1 MGLDGQWETRYFCQG
16 NMPPRDNASLESENV
31 DRTQAYALL
40 ELGKKGNSIG
50 HAVTVHRGT
59 ELLALQEMESGI
71 ACPSPS
77 IIMHD
82 CNYRSSATDLLP
94 LIRL

>member
-1 MGLDGQWETRYFCQG
+1 MGDPLFFSGYASS
-16 NMPPRDNASLESENV
+16 RDNASLESESV
-31 DRTQAYALL
+31 DRTQAHALL

-71 ACPSPS
+71 GA
-77 IIMHD
+77 
-82 CNYRSSATDLLP
+82 LLP
-94 LIRL
+94 SFCMIVITGIPLLMYFI